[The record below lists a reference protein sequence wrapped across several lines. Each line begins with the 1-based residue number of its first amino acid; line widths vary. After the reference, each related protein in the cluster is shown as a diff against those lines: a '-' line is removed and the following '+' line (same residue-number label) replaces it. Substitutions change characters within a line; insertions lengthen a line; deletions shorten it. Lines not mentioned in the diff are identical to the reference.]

1 MLVYNTQ
8 THKKEELVPIE
19 PGKIRMYVCGPT
31 VYDQIHI
38 GNARCF
44 VLFDLLRRYLEYRG
58 NEVVF
63 VQNFTDVDDK
73 MIAKAKAEGCTVP
86 EIAARYID
94 AYFTDAQGLG
104 VRPATVHPR
113 ATENIP
119 EIIEIV
125 QTLIDKGHAYESNG
139 NVYFAAGSF
148 PHYGCLSHYNL
159 DELEAG
165 ARIDVNDEKRHPFDF
180 ALWKAKKEEG
190 EISWPSPWGEGRPGW
205 HIECSAMVRKYLGT
219 DIDIHCGGQDLT
231 FPHHENEIAQSE
243 CATGAPLARFWLHNG
258 YINVDN
264 RKMSKSAGDCF
275 WVRDAAKKFGYG
287 AIRYF
292 LLASHYRNPV
302 NFSESILEQSA
313 AALERLRNCRENL
326 AFRLA
331 NAGDAPEAPA
341 LTAQAAR
348 ILERRDDL
356 IAEMDDDFNTA
367 NAIAVLFEITRD
379 INTLLQN
386 ESVSAAVLRTLLG
399 FYDELLGLFGFLP
412 SEQSSDGDAE
422 IEALVAER
430 AQAKKEKNYKK
441 ADEIRARLGEMGV
454 TLEDT
459 PQGTKWK
466 KA

>member
-1 MLVYNTQ
+1 
-8 THKKEELVPIE
+8 
-19 PGKIRMYVCGPT
+19 
-31 VYDQIHI
+31 
-38 GNARCF
+38 
-44 VLFDLLRRYLEYRG
+44 
-58 NEVVF
+58 
-63 VQNFTDVDDK
+63 
-73 MIAKAKAEGCTVP
+73 
-86 EIAARYID
+86 
-94 AYFTDAQGLG
+94 
-104 VRPATVHPR
+104 
-113 ATENIP
+113 
-119 EIIEIV
+119 
-125 QTLIDKGHAYESNG
+125 
-139 NVYFAAGSF
+139 
-148 PHYGCLSHYNL
+148 
-159 DELEAG
+159 
-165 ARIDVNDEKRHPFDF
+165 
-180 ALWKAKKEEG
+180 
-190 EISWPSPWGEGRPGW
+190 
-205 HIECSAMVRKYLGT
+205 
-219 DIDIHCGGQDLT
+219 
-231 FPHHENEIAQSE
+231 
-243 CATGAPLARFWLHNG
+243 
-258 YINVDN
+258 
-264 RKMSKSAGDCF
+264 
-275 WVRDAAKKFGYG
+275 
-287 AIRYF
+287 
-292 LLASHYRNPV
+292 
-302 NFSESILEQSA
+302 ILEHSA

-386 ESVSAAVLRTLLG
+386 ESVSVAVLRTLLG
-399 FYDELLGLFGFLP
+399 FYDELLGLFGFLT

>member
-1 MLVYNTQ
+1 MRLFNTLTRQ
-8 THKKEELVPIE
+8 KEELTVRD
-19 PGKIRMYVCGPT
+19 GRVRMYACGPT
-31 VYDQIHI
+31 VYNYIHI

-292 LLASHYRNPV
+292 LLAVHYRNPV

-386 ESVSAAVLRTLLG
+386 ESVPAAVLRTLLG

>member
-1 MLVYNTQ
+1 MRLFNTLTRQ
-8 THKKEELVPIE
+8 KEELTVRD
-19 PGKIRMYVCGPT
+19 GRVRMYACGPT
-31 VYDQIHI
+31 VYNYIHI

-139 NVYFAAGSF
+139 NVYFAAGSC

>member
-1 MLVYNTQ
+1 MRLFNTLTRQ
-8 THKKEELVPIE
+8 KEELTVRD
-19 PGKIRMYVCGPT
+19 GRVRMYACGPT
-31 VYDQIHI
+31 VYNYIHI

-399 FYDELLGLFGFLP
+399 CYDELLGLFGFLP

>member
-1 MLVYNTQ
+1 MRLFNTLTRQ
-8 THKKEELVPIE
+8 KEELTVRD
-19 PGKIRMYVCGPT
+19 GRVRMYACGPT
-31 VYDQIHI
+31 VYNYIHI

>member
-1 MLVYNTQ
+1 MRLFNTLTRQ
-8 THKKEELVPIE
+8 KEELTVRD
-19 PGKIRMYVCGPT
+19 GRVRMYACGPT
-31 VYDQIHI
+31 VYNYIHI

-386 ESVSAAVLRTLLG
+386 ESVSAAVLQTLLG
-399 FYDELLGLFGFLP
+399 FDDELLGLFGFLP

>member
-1 MLVYNTQ
+1 MRLFNTLTRQ
-8 THKKEELVPIE
+8 KEELTVRD
-19 PGKIRMYVCGPT
+19 GRVRMYACGPT
-31 VYDQIHI
+31 VYNYIHI

-148 PHYGCLSHYNL
+148 SHYGCLSHYNL

-386 ESVSAAVLRTLLG
+386 ESVPAAVLRTLLG

>member
-1 MLVYNTQ
+1 MRLFNTLTRQ
-8 THKKEELVPIE
+8 KEELTVRD
-19 PGKIRMYVCGPT
+19 GRVRMYACGPT
-31 VYDQIHI
+31 VYNYIHI

-386 ESVSAAVLRTLLG
+386 ESVSAAVLQTLLG
-399 FYDELLGLFGFLP
+399 FYDELLGLFGFQP

>member
-1 MLVYNTQ
+1 MRLFNTLTRQ
-8 THKKEELVPIE
+8 KEELTVRD
-19 PGKIRMYVCGPT
+19 GRVRMYACGPT
-31 VYDQIHI
+31 VYNYIHI

-379 INTLLQN
+379 INTLLQH
-386 ESVSAAVLRTLLG
+386 ESVSAAVLQTLLG

>member
-1 MLVYNTQ
+1 MRLFNTLTRQ
-8 THKKEELVPIE
+8 KEELTVRD
-19 PGKIRMYVCGPT
+19 GRVRMYACGPT
-31 VYDQIHI
+31 VYNYIHI

-386 ESVSAAVLRTLLG
+386 ESVSAAVLQTLLG
-399 FYDELLGLFGFLP
+399 FYDELLGQFGFLP

>member
-1 MLVYNTQ
+1 MRLFNTLTRQ
-8 THKKEELVPIE
+8 KEELTVRD
-19 PGKIRMYVCGPT
+19 GRVRMYACGPT
-31 VYDQIHI
+31 VYNYIPI

-292 LLASHYRNPV
+292 LLAAHYRNPV

-386 ESVSAAVLRTLLG
+386 ESVPAAVLRTLLG

>member
-1 MLVYNTQ
+1 MRLFNTLTRQ
-8 THKKEELVPIE
+8 KEELTVRD
-19 PGKIRMYVCGPT
+19 GRVRMYACGPT
-31 VYDQIHI
+31 VYNYIHI

-139 NVYFAAGSF
+139 NVYFSAGSF

-341 LTAQAAR
+341 LTVQAAR

>member
-1 MLVYNTQ
+1 MAGYGCTPAVTTVYN
-8 THKKEELVPIE
+8 
-19 PGKIRMYVCGPT
+19 Y
-31 VYDQIHI
+31 IHI

-44 VLFDLLRRYLEYRG
+44 VLFDMLRRYLEYRG
-58 NEVVF
+58 NDVVF

-94 AYFTDAQGLG
+94 AYFADARGLG

-125 QTLIDKGHAYESNG
+125 RTLIDKGNAYESNG
-139 NVYFAAGSF
+139 NVYFAADSF

-159 DELEAG
+159 EELEAG

-180 ALWKAKKEEG
+180 ALWKAKKKRGVSWLSPHGGG
-190 EISWPSPWGEGRPGW
+190 ERRLAYRMFSDGAQVSRYRHRYPLRRTGF
-205 HIECSAMVRKYLGT
+205 
-219 DIDIHCGGQDLT
+219 T

-243 CATGAPLARFWLHNG
+243 CATGAPLRFWLHNG

-302 NFSESILEQSA
+302 NFS
-313 AALERLRNCRENL
+313 RGDPCTVCRC
-326 AFRLA
+326 
-331 NAGDAPEAPA
+331 P
-341 LTAQAAR
+341 
-348 ILERRDDL
+348 
-356 IAEMDDDFNTA
+356 
-367 NAIAVLFEITRD
+367 
-379 INTLLQN
+379 
-386 ESVSAAVLRTLLG
+386 
-399 FYDELLGLFGFLP
+399 
-412 SEQSSDGDAE
+412 
-422 IEALVAER
+422 
-430 AQAKKEKNYKK
+430 
-441 ADEIRARLGEMGV
+441 
-454 TLEDT
+454 
-459 PQGTKWK
+459 
-466 KA
+466 

>member
-1 MLVYNTQ
+1 MRLFNTLTRQ
-8 THKKEELVPIE
+8 KEELSVRD
-19 PGKIRMYVCGPT
+19 GRVRMYACGPT
-31 VYDQIHI
+31 VYNYIHI

-386 ESVSAAVLRTLLG
+386 ESVSAAVLQTLLG

>member
-1 MLVYNTQ
+1 MRLFNTLTRQ
-8 THKKEELVPIE
+8 KEELTVRD
-19 PGKIRMYVCGPT
+19 GRVRMYACGPT
-31 VYDQIHI
+31 VYNYIHI

-275 WVRDAAKKFGYG
+275 WVRDAAKKLGYG

-386 ESVSAAVLRTLLG
+386 ESVSAAVLQTLLG

>member
-1 MLVYNTQ
+1 MRLFNTLTRQ
-8 THKKEELVPIE
+8 KEELSVRD
-19 PGKIRMYVCGPT
+19 GRVRMYACGPT
-31 VYDQIHI
+31 VYNYIHV
-38 GNARCF
+38 GNARPIIM
-44 VLFDLLRRYLEYRG
+44 FDVLRRYLEFRG
-58 NEVVF
+58 YEVTF

-313 AALERLRNCRENL
+313 AALERLQNCRENL

-386 ESVSAAVLRTLLG
+386 ESVSAAVLQTLLG

>member
-1 MLVYNTQ
+1 MRLFNTLTRQ
-8 THKKEELVPIE
+8 KEELTVRD
-19 PGKIRMYVCGPT
+19 GRVRMYACGPT
-31 VYDQIHI
+31 VYNYIHI

-292 LLASHYRNPV
+292 LLAAHYRNPV

-386 ESVSAAVLRTLLG
+386 ESVPAAVLRTLLG

>member
-1 MLVYNTQ
+1 MRLFNTLTRQ
-8 THKKEELVPIE
+8 KEELTVRD
-19 PGKIRMYVCGPT
+19 GRVRMYACGPT
-31 VYDQIHI
+31 VYNYIHI

-386 ESVSAAVLRTLLG
+386 ESVSAAVLQTLLG

>member
-1 MLVYNTQ
+1 MRLFNTLTRQ
-8 THKKEELVPIE
+8 KEELTVRD
-19 PGKIRMYVCGPT
+19 GRVRMYACGPT
-31 VYDQIHI
+31 VYNYIHI

-104 VRPATVHPR
+104 VSPATVHPR

>member
-1 MLVYNTQ
+1 MRLFNTLTRQ
-8 THKKEELVPIE
+8 KEELTVRD
-19 PGKIRMYVCGPT
+19 GRVRMYACGPT
-31 VYDQIHI
+31 VYNYIHI

-292 LLASHYRNPV
+292 LLAAHYRNPV

-386 ESVSAAVLRTLLG
+386 ESVPAAVLRTLLG
-399 FYDELLGLFGFLP
+399 FSDELLGLFGFLP

>member
-1 MLVYNTQ
+1 MRLFNTLTRQ
-8 THKKEELVPIE
+8 KEELTVRD
-19 PGKIRMYVCGPT
+19 GRVRMYACGPT
-31 VYDQIHI
+31 VYNYIHI

-292 LLASHYRNPV
+292 LLAAHYRNPV

-386 ESVSAAVLRTLLG
+386 ESVPAAVPRTLLRL
-399 FYDELLGLFGFLP
+399 YDELLGLFGFLP

>member
-1 MLVYNTQ
+1 MRLFNTLTRQ
-8 THKKEELVPIE
+8 KEELTVRD
-19 PGKIRMYVCGPT
+19 GRVRMYACGPT
-31 VYDQIHI
+31 VYNYIHI

-58 NEVVF
+58 NEVVL

>member
-1 MLVYNTQ
+1 MRLFNTLTRQ
-8 THKKEELVPIE
+8 KEELTVRD
-19 PGKIRMYVCGPT
+19 GRVRMYACGPT
-31 VYDQIHI
+31 VYNYIHI

-430 AQAKKEKNYKK
+430 AQAKKDKNYKK

>member
-1 MLVYNTQ
+1 MRLFNTLTRQ
-8 THKKEELVPIE
+8 KEELTVRD
-19 PGKIRMYVCGPT
+19 GRVRMYACGPT
-31 VYDQIHI
+31 VYNYIHI

-44 VLFDLLRRYLEYRG
+44 VLFDMLRRYLEYRG
-58 NEVVF
+58 NDVVF

-94 AYFTDAQGLG
+94 AYFADARGLG

-125 QTLIDKGHAYESNG
+125 RTLIDKGNAYESNG
-139 NVYFAAGSF
+139 NVYFAADSF

-159 DELEAG
+159 EELEAG

-302 NFSESILEQSA
+302 NFSEAILAQSA
-313 AALERLRNCRENL
+313 AALERLQNCRENL
-326 AFRLA
+326 AFRLE
-331 NAGDAPEAPA
+331 NAGNATDAPSLAAEAEQIRA
-341 LTAQAAR
+341 RKADFLAA
-348 ILERRDDL
+348 
-356 IAEMDDDFNTA
+356 MDDDFNTA

-379 INTLLQN
+379 INTLLKN
-386 ESVSAAVLRTLLG
+386 ESVSADILRTLLG

-412 SEQSSDGDAE
+412 EEKTADGDAE

-430 AQAKKEKNYKK
+430 TKAKKEKDYQK
-441 ADEIRARLGEMGV
+441 ADELRARLKEMGV

>member
-1 MLVYNTQ
+1 MRLFNTLTRQ
-8 THKKEELVPIE
+8 KEELTVRD
-19 PGKIRMYVCGPT
+19 GRVRMYACGPT
-31 VYDQIHI
+31 VYNYIHI

-148 PHYGCLSHYNL
+148 SHYGCLSHYNL

-326 AFRLA
+326 VFRLA
-331 NAGDAPEAPA
+331 NAADAPETPA

>member
-1 MLVYNTQ
+1 MRLFNTLTRQ
-8 THKKEELVPIE
+8 KEELTVRD
-19 PGKIRMYVCGPT
+19 GRVRMYACGPT
-31 VYDQIHI
+31 VYNYIHI

-430 AQAKKEKNYKK
+430 AQAKMEKNYKK

>member
-1 MLVYNTQ
+1 MRLFNTLTRQ
-8 THKKEELVPIE
+8 KEELTVRD
-19 PGKIRMYVCGPT
+19 GRVRMYACGPT
-31 VYDQIHI
+31 VYNYIHI

-275 WVRDAAKKFGYG
+275 WVRDAATKFGYG

-386 ESVSAAVLRTLLG
+386 ESVSAAVLQTLLG

>member
-1 MLVYNTQ
+1 MRLLNTLTRQ
-8 THKKEELVPIE
+8 KEELTVRD
-19 PGKIRMYVCGPT
+19 GRVRMYACGPT
-31 VYDQIHI
+31 VYNYIHI

-386 ESVSAAVLRTLLG
+386 ESVSAAVLQTLLG

>member
-1 MLVYNTQ
+1 MRLFNTLTRQ
-8 THKKEELVPIE
+8 KEELTVRD
-19 PGKIRMYVCGPT
+19 GRVRMYACGPT
-31 VYDQIHI
+31 VYNYIHI

-104 VRPATVHPR
+104 VRPATVHQR

>member
-1 MLVYNTQ
+1 MRLFNTLTRQ
-8 THKKEELVPIE
+8 KEELTVRD
-19 PGKIRMYVCGPT
+19 GRVRMYACGPT
-31 VYDQIHI
+31 VYNYIHI

-348 ILERRDDL
+348 ILERRNDL

>member
-1 MLVYNTQ
+1 MRLFNTLTRQ
-8 THKKEELVPIE
+8 KEELTVRD
-19 PGKIRMYVCGPT
+19 GRVRMYACGPT
-31 VYDQIHI
+31 VYNYIHI

-386 ESVSAAVLRTLLG
+386 ESVSVAVLRTLLG

>member
-1 MLVYNTQ
+1 MSGHSKWHNIQKTKGAADAKRSAAF
-8 THKKEELVPIE
+8 TKIAKEIIVAVKEGGGSGDPANNSRLA
-19 PGKIRMYVCGPT
+19 T
-31 VYDQIHI
+31 V
-38 GNARCF
+38 
-44 VLFDLLRRYLEYRG
+44 
-58 NEVVF
+58 
-63 VQNFTDVDDK
+63 
-73 MIAKAKAEGCTVP
+73 IAKAKAEGCTVP

-94 AYFTDAQGLG
+94 AYFADAQGLG

-386 ESVSAAVLRTLLG
+386 ESVSAAVLQTLLG

>member
-1 MLVYNTQ
+1 MRLFNTLTRQ
-8 THKKEELVPIE
+8 KEELTVRD
-19 PGKIRMYVCGPT
+19 GRVRMYACGPT
-31 VYDQIHI
+31 VYNYIHI

-104 VRPATVHPR
+104 VRPATVHPC

-386 ESVSAAVLRTLLG
+386 ESVSVAVLRTLLG

-422 IEALVAER
+422 IDALVAER

>member
-1 MLVYNTQ
+1 MRLFNTLTRQ
-8 THKKEELVPIE
+8 KEELSVRD
-19 PGKIRMYVCGPT
+19 GRVRMYACGPT
-31 VYDQIHI
+31 VYNYIHI

-386 ESVSAAVLRTLLG
+386 ESVPAAVLQTLLG